1 MIVKGAIDSIDPC
14 GLLASHAPPDEY
26 DLESAEIAETI
37 SDGDSAEKIAEI
49 CAEVFSRSF
58 SKDIS
63 ADRFREIAEEIGRY
77 L

>member
-26 DLESAEIAETI
+26 DNESAEIAETI

-49 CAEVFSRSF
+49 CAEVFSRAF
-58 SKDIS
+58 DENIS
-63 ADRFREIAEEIGRY
+63 TDRFCEVVEEIWRY